1 MSEIEMCLTNNG
13 CYSLFVLLH
22 CTAYRILVPQPGTEP
37 VPPAMQAQSLNHWI
51 ARDVL
56 AVMT

>member
-1 MSEIEMCLTNNG
+1 MCLTNNG